1 MRIIP
6 LLLALASMLSVAP
19 ATRAAPAEYRP
30 TPCTGDFAAVAQQ
43 ISCGLLL
50 VDETR
55 GSGNGRRVS
64 IPVAVVRALH
74 PRAGSLP
81 VVFLHG
87 GPGDEVISGL
97 PDLLRSERW
106 KQFVAQ
112 DQDWIFLDQRGGG
125 LSAPLLDCGSRLL
138 LNDAG
143 PLSPFAAGTLIACG
157 ARHVAAGVDLSA
169 YNAIATAA
177 DLQDLLQLL
186 HLRQVDLFGVSY
198 GSRVAFTVMRLHPEL
213 VRAAVLDSVW
223 PPEALWAEGGPKMIA
238 DAVHLLFGRCA
249 ADRACHAAFADPE
262 RDLRTLASRLLAGP
276 LTTGGKT
283 YTADD
288 LGGFLMDTLYSAEGA
303 RALPRDVR
311 AFARGDLR
319 ALDEMKETSDTYFE
333 LQHLT
338 HLCKEEFP
346 FERRDHV
353 ADGVEGDPIGLVS
366 VQSFQRYFDVCAS
379 LPVGAPE
386 PAEGQPVG
394 SKVPTL
400 FLSAELDPG
409 CPPALARAAAS
420 RFENSQFVQFPNTTH
435 GLSRVSACARGMI
448 QAFLRDP
455 SQPVDRSCVGG
466 SREPFGFIVR
476 ARPRARN

>member
-6 LLLALASMLSVAP
+6 LAFGLATMLFAVP
-19 ATRAAPAEYRP
+19 VTRAASAEYRQA
-30 TPCTGDFAAVAQQ
+30 PCAGDFAHVTNTV
-43 ISCGLLL
+43 SCGLLL

-74 PRAGSLP
+74 PRPGALP

-97 PDLLRSERW
+97 PDLLRSEHW
-106 KQFVAQ
+106 KQFIAQ

-125 LSAPLLDCGSRLL
+125 LSAPLLDCGARLL

-143 PLSPFAAGTLIACG
+143 PLSASAADALIACA

-169 YNAIATAA
+169 YNAMATTA
-177 DLQDLLQLL
+177 DLQDLLQLM
-186 HLRQVDLFGVSY
+186 HLQQVDVVGVSY
-198 GSRVAFTVMRLHPEL
+198 GTRIAFTLLRLHPGL
-213 VRAAVLDSVW
+213 VRSAVLDSVW

-238 DAVHLLFGRCA
+238 DAVHLLFARCA
-249 ADRACHAAFADPE
+249 ADRACHAAFANPE

-276 LTTGGKT
+276 MTIGDKT

-288 LGGFLMDTLYSAEGA
+288 LGGFLMDTLYSAQGA
-303 RALPRDVR
+303 RSLPRDVR
-311 AFARGDLR
+311 AFARGDFR
-319 ALDEMKETSDTYFE
+319 ALDEMKATSDTYFE

-353 ADGVEGDPIGLVS
+353 ADGVEGDPVGLVS
-366 VQSFQRYFDVCAS
+366 VQSFQRYFDVCDR
-379 LPVGAPE
+379 LPVGAPV
-386 PAEGQPVG
+386 PAEGQPL
-394 SKVPTL
+394 SSDVPTL
-400 FLSAELDPG
+400 FLSAEFDPG

-420 RFENSQFVQFPNTTH
+420 RFGHSQFAQFPNSTH
-435 GLSRVSACARGMI
+435 GLVRVSTCARAMVLD
-448 QAFLRDP
+448 FLRDP
-455 SQPVDRSCVGG
+455 SRPVDRSCISG
-466 SREPFGFIVR
+466 SQQPFGFVVR
-476 ARPRARN
+476 GRPRDRD